1 MGRLTGK
8 VAIITGGARG
18 MGETTARLFATEGA
32 TVVIADV
39 LDKEGQAVAASMNC
53 IINLEKNVTALH
65 FQTKY
70 TSVNPSKSNSSLMLP
85 YFCLNMVMD
94 TELTISFDISWLYGC
109 ENLSESGEAI

>member
-39 LDKEGQAVAASMNC
+39 LDKEGQAVAAS
-53 IINLEKNVTALH
+53 IGDRARYIHVDVSQEQDWQQAVQLA
-65 FQTKY
+65 
-70 TSVNPSKSNSSLMLP
+70 TSLGS
-85 YFCLNMVMD
+85 
-94 TELTISFDISWLYGC
+94 
-109 ENLSESGEAI
+109 